1 MFIFLL
7 FTLEFMYLLVFYK
20 HSRNPLN
27 GSLCISKSIRVILDH
42 MYGCLALI
50 TLFDIVKCTPVMYSI
65 FCVLHSTRQYYVSES
80 YEFSWQFHQFLVVAY
95 GQTQD

>member
-1 MFIFLL
+1 
-7 FTLEFMYLLVFYK
+7 MYLLVFHK

-27 GSLCISKSIRVILDH
+27 GSLCIIKSILADNSIRVILDH

-50 TLFDIVKCTPVMYSI
+50 TLFEIVKCTPVMYSI
-65 FCVLHSTRQYYVSES
+65 FSVLGSTRQYYVSEF
-80 YEFSWQFHQFLVVAY
+80 YEFSCQFHQFLVVAY